1 MVKLTVMSNLHTLTG
16 DFPGMGHIDLV
27 EYPQKRL
34 SWPERFKL
42 FFRSFKCDYVLLNY
56 QFGTMLLFGLLRLL
70 CPFHRC
76 RLVSVDTILNRPNGV
91 VERLLWPLKVLAL
104 KKIDLHLMYFH
115 NTSGLTRVFR
125 IHPRR
130 FRYIPFK
137 INSYEKA
144 VNTNATDEGFIFT
157 GGVSKRDYD
166 TFLDAVR
173 DLPYPVKMIAG
184 SPELMERHG
193 SLPLD
198 TGRISANVELF
209 TEFNPGFFSKLM
221 ASSRLVVLPIR
232 KDFLGGA
239 GISVYL
245 EAMAYRKCVVV
256 TAGPHVDGLLNNE
269 EAVVVPPA
277 DPVAM
282 REAIQRAFTDADYRG
297 GFGKRG
303 YDYAIGLGGEDQ
315 LIESCAE
322 ALFNDMQTRKR
333 TASSTHGDSRD

>member
-1 MVKLTVMSNLHTLTG
+1 MTKLTVMSNLHTLTG
-16 DFPGMGHIDLV
+16 DFPGQGHIESV
-27 EYPQKRL
+27 EYPQRRL
-34 SWPERFKL
+34 GWWERFKQ
-42 FFRSFKCDYVLLNY
+42 FRRSFKCDYLLLFY
-56 QFGTMLLFGLLRLL
+56 QFGTLLLFGLLKVI

-76 RLVSVDTILNRPNGV
+76 RLVSLDTILNRPRSFG
-91 VERLLWPLKVLAL
+91 EWLIWPLKVLAL
-104 KKIDLHLMYFH
+104 KKIHMHLMFFH
-115 NTSGLTRVFR
+115 DTSRLTRVYC
-125 IHPRR
+125 IHPKR

-144 VNTNATDEGFIFT
+144 VNTKATDEGFIFT

-184 SPELMERHG
+184 SPELMELHG
-193 SLPLD
+193 SMPLD
-198 TGRISANVELF
+198 TSRIPPHVELF

-221 ASSRLVVLPIR
+221 ASSRLIVLPIR

-245 EAMAYRKCVVV
+245 EAMAYRKCVIV
-256 TAGPHVDGLLNNE
+256 TAGPHVDGLLNND
-269 EAVVVPPA
+269 EAIIVPPG
-277 DPVAM
+277 DVTAM
-282 REAIQRAFTDADYRG
+282 REAIRRAYADEGYRC

-303 YDYAIGLGGEDQ
+303 YDYAIGLGGEDR

-322 ALFNDMQTRKR
+322 ALFEDARSRHRRAT
-333 TASSTHGDSRD
+333 SSTSTDY